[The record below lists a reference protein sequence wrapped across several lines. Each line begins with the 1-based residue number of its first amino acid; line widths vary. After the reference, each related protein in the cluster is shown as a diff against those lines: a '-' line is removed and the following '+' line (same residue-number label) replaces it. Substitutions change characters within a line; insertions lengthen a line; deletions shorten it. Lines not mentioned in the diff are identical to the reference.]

1 MEHKR
6 FHNSNE
12 AAQLLGMSQTHLRR
26 LCDEGRIASF
36 SVGSALRIPTEEI
49 TRILAERGQAKS
61 EGRRAAATADERRRA
76 RAAAWQEARRE
87 W

>member
-1 MEHKR
+1 VSSDDLVERLAAGKPLT
-6 FHNSNE
+6 STE

-26 LCDEGRIASF
+26 LCDEGRIASL
-36 SVGSALRIPTEEI
+36 SVGSALRIPAEEI

-61 EGRRAAATADERRRA
+61 EGRRA

-87 W
+87 R

>member
-36 SVGSALRIPTEEI
+36 SVGSALRIPAEEI
-49 TRILAERGQAKS
+49 TRILAERGRAKS

-76 RAAAWQEARRE
+76 RAAAAAAALR
-87 W
+87 